1 MGSAR
6 SLRLKSSS
14 QKKQSQY
21 CDTAPLRHIRFGM
34 SAPKRTLEP
43 LSDTRQRV
51 RSAFHFS
58 RRVGPLERAVPTKK
72 AVLQKGHP
80 FETNCRGHRLRQP
93 ATPLVGEVG
102 E

>member
-1 MGSAR
+1 
-6 SLRLKSSS
+6 
-14 QKKQSQY
+14 
-21 CDTAPLRHIRFGM
+21 M

-58 RRVGPLERAVPTKK
+58 RRVASDGRSRSVSQWRIAARAQRRCAGPLERAVPTKK

-102 E
+102 EW